1 MTDRVQVKALVSEM
15 KVMIHI
21 GRHLNLINILGAITK
36 DIDVGNDQSKYKQ
49 LSTSLCYITHRHF
62 KNNNAM
68 TIIQF

>member
-36 DIDVGNDQSKYKQ
+36 DINYGNDRSQ
-49 LSTSLCYITHRHF
+49 I
-62 KNNNAM
+62 
-68 TIIQF
+68 